1 MKNASYFCSPKYTTP
16 LKQISLLIFFLLITC
31 FAQAQQPDSVAVP
44 ATDSARVAVDSSS
57 MKKQVEIAPLQKLLE
72 ENSYINT
79 KDAPTSFII
88 KKRNPPQ
95 KDALF
100 YLLAGLIF
108 FFGIIRTVYDRYF
121 TTLFRVFFN
130 SSLRQSQLT
139 DQLLQSKLPSLFF
152 NLVFLFAGG
161 FYAYFLFERFGK
173 PGNDVNWLLLGSCIG
188 IFMAVYII
196 KYLTLKFVGW
206 VTGYRNEADTY
217 TFVLF
222 LINKIIGICLL
233 PVIVILS
240 FSESSIAYIATIVSF
255 LLVGILLLLRFFR
268 SYSLL
273 QHKLNVSRF
282 HFILYI
288 LAMEILPLLLIY
300 KAVSI
305 FIVKS
310 L

>member
-1 MKNASYFCSPKYTTP
+1 MKYFY
-16 LKQISLLIFFLLITC
+16 LLIFFTLAYS
-31 FAQAQQPDSVAVP
+31 FATAQRV
-44 ATDSARVAVDSSS
+44 DSALVPLADSTIKAVDSLPVKTASR
-57 MKKQVEIAPLQKLLE
+57 ATALQKLLD

-79 KDAPTSFII
+79 RDAPTSFII
-88 KKRNPPQ
+88 KHRQPPQ

-139 DQLLQSKLPSLFF
+139 DQLAQSKLPSLFF
-152 NLVFLFAGG
+152 NLIFLNAGG
-161 FYAYFLFERFGK
+161 FYAYFLFERLGTAGK
-173 PGNDVNWLLLGSCIG
+173 AVNWILLGSCIA
-188 IFMAVYII
+188 IFMIVYVVKSI
-196 KYLTLKFVGW
+196 TLKFVGW
-206 VTGYRNEADTY
+206 VTGYQTEADTY

-233 PVIVILS
+233 PIIVILS
-240 FSESSIAYIATIVSF
+240 FSESRIANFAAVLSF
-255 LLVGILLLLRFFR
+255 LIVGILLLLRFIR

-282 HFILYI
+282 HFLLYI
-288 LAMEILPLLLIY
+288 LAMEILPLMLIY

-305 FIVKS
+305 FIVKN

>member
-1 MKNASYFCSPKYTTP
+1 MKHFYLF
-16 LKQISLLIFFLLITC
+16 IFFILIYSLAPAQRLDSTLLPL
-31 FAQAQQPDSVAVP
+31 A
-44 ATDSARVAVDSSS
+44 DSATKPMDSLP
-57 MKKQVEIAPLQKLLE
+57 VNIELRLTPLQKLLE

-79 KDAPTSFII
+79 RDAPTSFVV
-88 KKRNPPQ
+88 KHRKPAH

-139 DQLLQSKLPSLFF
+139 DQLVQSKLPSLFF
-152 NLVFLFAGG
+152 NLIFLFAGG
-161 FYAYFLFERFGK
+161 FYVYFLLDRLGAESK
-173 PGNDVNWLLLGSCIG
+173 AVDWILLGSCITV
-188 IFMAVYII
+188 FMVVYVV
-196 KYLTLKFVGW
+196 KFLTLKFVGW
-206 VTGYRNEADTY
+206 VTGYQSEADTY

-233 PVIVILS
+233 PIIVILS
-240 FSESSIAYIATIVSF
+240 FSQGNIATFATVLSF
-255 LLVGILLLLRFFR
+255 LIVGILLLLRFFR

-282 HFILYI
+282 HFLLYI
-288 LAMEILPLLLIY
+288 VAMEVLPLMLIY

>member
-1 MKNASYFCSPKYTTP
+1 MWPKTFTP
-16 LKQISLLIFFLLITC
+16 LKHFYLFIFFILSYSLAP
-31 FAQAQQPDSVAVP
+31 AQRGDSVVVP
-44 ATDSARVAVDSSS
+44 PTDSAFEAIDNLTVKTELKSTS
-57 MKKQVEIAPLQKLLE
+57 LQKLLE

-79 KDAPTSFII
+79 KGTPTSFII
-88 KKRNPPQ
+88 RHREPVQ

-108 FFGIIRTVYDRYF
+108 FFGIIRTVYDKYF

-139 DQLLQSKLPSLFF
+139 DQLVQSKLPSLFF
-152 NLVFLFAGG
+152 NLIFLFAGG
-161 FYAYFLFERFGK
+161 FYVYFLFERSGTPGK
-173 PGNDVNWLLLGSCIG
+173 AVDWILLGSCIA
-188 IFMAVYII
+188 IFMIVYVV
-196 KYLTLKFVGW
+196 KYVTLKFVGW
-206 VTGYRNEADTY
+206 VTGYQTEADTY

-233 PVIVILS
+233 PIIVMLS
-240 FSESSIAYIATIVSF
+240 FSADNIATIAAVLSF
-255 LLVGILLLLRFFR
+255 LIVGILLLLRFFR
-268 SYSLL
+268 SFSLL

-282 HFILYI
+282 HFLLYI
-288 LAMEILPLLLIY
+288 AAMEVLPLMLIY

>member
-1 MKNASYFCSPKYTTP
+1 MKHFYLF
-16 LKQISLLIFFLLITC
+16 IFFTIAYC
-31 FAQAQQPDSVAVP
+31 FAFAQQVDSVVLPLA
-44 ATDSARVAVDSSS
+44 DSATRAIDSLPVQPEVTST
-57 MKKQVEIAPLQKLLE
+57 VLQKLLE

-88 KKRNPPQ
+88 KQRNPPQ

-152 NLVFLFAGG
+152 NLIFLLAGG
-161 FYAYFLFERFGK
+161 FYVYFLFERLGT
-173 PGNDVNWLLLGSCIG
+173 PGNDIDWILLGSCIA
-188 IFMAVYII
+188 IFMSVYVV

-206 VTGYRNEADTY
+206 VTGYHTEADTY

-233 PVIVILS
+233 PIIVILS
-240 FSESSIAYIATIVSF
+240 FSEASIADIAAVLSF
-255 LLVGILLLLRFFR
+255 LMVGILLLLRFFR
-268 SYSLL
+268 SYGLL

-282 HFILYI
+282 HFVLYI
-288 LAMEILPLLLIY
+288 LAMEILPLMLIY
-300 KAVSI
+300 KAVSV
-305 FIVKS
+305 FIVKN

>member
-1 MKNASYFCSPKYTTP
+1 MKNFY
-16 LKQISLLIFFLLITC
+16 LLIIFILSYGFTS
-31 FAQAQQPDSVAVP
+31 AQRADTVVVLSTDSTLQ
-44 ATDSARVAVDSSS
+44 ATDSLPQ
-57 MKKQVEIAPLQKLLE
+57 KKEPPVSALQKLLE

-88 KKRNPPQ
+88 QQRKPAQ

-152 NLVFLFAGG
+152 NLIFLFAGG
-161 FYAYFLFERFGK
+161 FYVYFLLERLAA
-173 PGNDVNWLLLGSCIG
+173 PRQNVDWILLATCLGVFIV
-188 IFMAVYII
+188 VYVV

-206 VTGYRNEADTY
+206 LTGYNNEAGTY
-217 TFVLF
+217 IFVLF
-222 LINKIIGICLL
+222 LINKIIGIFLL

-240 FSESSIAYIATIVSF
+240 FSDGNIANIATILS
-255 LLVGILLLLRFFR
+255 LLMLGLLLLLRFFK
-268 SYSLL
+268 SFGLL

-288 LAMEILPLLLIY
+288 VAMEILPVMVIY
-300 KAVSI
+300 KAVGV
-305 FIVKS
+305 FIVKT

>member
-1 MKNASYFCSPKYTTP
+1 VVVP
-16 LKQISLLIFFLLITC
+16 L
-31 FAQAQQPDSVAVP
+31 ADSALQ
-44 ATDSARVAVDSSS
+44 ATDSLPVKTEETGTS
-57 MKKQVEIAPLQKLLE
+57 LQKLLE
-72 ENSYINT
+72 EHSYINT
-79 KDAPTSFII
+79 KDAATSFII
-88 KKRNPPQ
+88 KHRNPPQ

-108 FFGIIRTVYDRYF
+108 FFGIIRTLYDRYF

-152 NLVFLFAGG
+152 NLIFLVAGG
-161 FYAYFLFERFGK
+161 FYVYFLFERLGT
-173 PGNDVNWLLLGSCIG
+173 PANVINWFLLASCIG
-188 IFMAVYII
+188 IFVIVYVV
-196 KYLTLKFVGW
+196 KYLALKFVGW
-206 VTGYRNEADTY
+206 VTGYQTEADTY

-233 PVIVILS
+233 PIIVILS
-240 FSESSIAYIATIVSF
+240 FSDGAIAYIAAVLSF
-255 LLVGILLLLRFFR
+255 LIVGILLLLRFFR
-268 SYSLL
+268 SYGLL

-282 HFILYI
+282 HFLLYI
-288 LAMEILPLLLIY
+288 LAMEILPLMLIY

-305 FIVKS
+305 FIVRN